1 MNAANDGMVSSSRL
15 PISHITPANVGTD
28 EMLGSSRL
36 MHTGG
41 TPKECEDPIGACA
54 INIALLRSDDDL
66 EYLKLFNANRLRTD
80 G

>member
-1 MNAANDGMVSSSRL
+1 MSLVRIKVSETSSLSLIVNAANDGMVSSSRL

-41 TPKECEDPIGACA
+41 TPKGVRGSYRGLCYKHCTPTE
-54 INIALLRSDDDL
+54 
-66 EYLKLFNANRLRTD
+66 
-80 G
+80 